1 MLMSLTLTAKE
12 ACVTREWVAVNG
24 GWHWRGTTSA
34 STTLLSYISLL
45 TWWRNITHIASMIH
59 LSRQITTWALEM
71 HHFSIELLL
80 GHKYTLFGH
89 QGWQGSGMPW
99 G

>member
-45 TWWRNITHIASMIH
+45 TWWRNITHI
-59 LSRQITTWALEM
+59 
-71 HHFSIELLL
+71 
-80 GHKYTLFGH
+80 
-89 QGWQGSGMPW
+89 
-99 G
+99 